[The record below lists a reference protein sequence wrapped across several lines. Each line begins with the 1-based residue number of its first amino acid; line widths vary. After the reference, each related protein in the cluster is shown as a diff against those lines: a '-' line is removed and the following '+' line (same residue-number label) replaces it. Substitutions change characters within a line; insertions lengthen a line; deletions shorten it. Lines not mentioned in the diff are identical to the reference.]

1 MRLRENHAS
10 LEAASVNW
18 TFNLL
23 YKVCKYIGDNM
34 TNYLFVFRLESGSQL
49 GITVNE
55 LVFKAPNFKTF
66 ESAQRNTGEHGT

>member
-1 MRLRENHAS
+1 
-10 LEAASVNW
+10 
-18 TFNLL
+18 
-23 YKVCKYIGDNM
+23 M